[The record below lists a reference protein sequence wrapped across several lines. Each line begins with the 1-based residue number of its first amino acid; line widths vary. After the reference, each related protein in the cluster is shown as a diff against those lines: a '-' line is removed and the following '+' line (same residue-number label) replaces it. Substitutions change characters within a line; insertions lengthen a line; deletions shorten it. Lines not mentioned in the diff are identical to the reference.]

1 MQFRSERD
9 QQLAI
14 KVISQMIDLVDSL
27 LQRMEA
33 VQSAADLSA
42 TDSGRLL
49 LDAVCM
55 QYLANQ
61 YFNID
66 RRQVLWITRHP
77 LPSFRDRPKMILG
90 TLISSGSASMNH

>member
-14 KVISQMIDLVDSL
+14 KIISQMIDLVDSL

-33 VQSAADLSA
+33 VQNEADL
-42 TDSGRLL
+42 TGNDGRRLL

-55 QYLANQ
+55 QYLAPSILQ
-61 YFNID
+61 Y
-66 RRQVLWITRHP
+66 
-77 LPSFRDRPKMILG
+77 
-90 TLISSGSASMNH
+90 

>member
-14 KVISQMIDLVDSL
+14 KVVSQLIDLVDSL

-33 VQSAADLSA
+33 VPDEADLTGS
-42 TDSGRLL
+42 DGGRLL

-55 QYLANQ
+55 QYLALGEAVKQ
-61 YFNID
+61 LDKLTGFTFQE
-66 RRQVLWITRHP
+66 QVP
-77 LPSFRDRPKMILG
+77 E
-90 TLISSGSASMNH
+90 

>member
-1 MQFRSERD
+1 MRFRSERD

-33 VQSAADLSA
+33 VQDEADLTGS
-42 TDSGRLL
+42 DGGRLL

-55 QYLANQ
+55 QYLA
-61 YFNID
+61 
-66 RRQVLWITRHP
+66 T
-77 LPSFRDRPKMILG
+77 SILQ
-90 TLISSGSASMNH
+90 H

>member
-33 VQSAADLSA
+33 VQNQADL
-42 TDSGRLL
+42 TGNDGGRLL
-49 LDAVCM
+49 FDAVCM
-55 QYLANQ
+55 QYLALA
-61 YFNID
+61 
-66 RRQVLWITRHP
+66 R
-77 LPSFRDRPKMILG
+77 S
-90 TLISSGSASMNH
+90 